1 MNQNIKIPESK
12 LPRVVIVG
20 GGFGGLE
27 LAKHLRD
34 SKFQV
39 VVIDKHNYFTFQPL
53 LYQVATA
60 ALEPS
65 SIAAPF
71 RAIFEG
77 FNNVIFRMAQVY
89 EVATDQNKLR
99 TSIGEIHYDFL
110 VLATGSTTNF
120 FGMNDVQ
127 EHAMP
132 MKSISQALGL
142 RSMILQNFEKAV
154 SLEWKSDEQE
164 SLVDMVVVGG
174 GPTGVE
180 TAGALAELKRHVL
193 PNDYPELDFNMM
205 DIYIVELGPRLLA
218 GMSQG
223 ASDKTQEFL
232 EDMGVHVWLNTALVS
247 YDGYRAVFNNGK
259 TILTTSL
266 IYAAGVAG
274 CLPEGIQATSVSRG
288 RRLSVDSQLKVKGYI
303 NVFAIGDI
311 ASYVPEGSTAPL
323 PMVAQV
329 AMQMGTYLAK
339 YFRAGLPKD
348 VKPFR
353 YNDKGTM
360 ATIGRNK
367 AVADIKFWKTQGFIA
382 WFIWMFIHL
391 MSLVGFAN
399 KIRVFMSWAYSYF
412 SSDKRFRLIIR
423 PHIKENEPEAL
434 TVDN

>member
-1 MNQNIKIPESK
+1 MNQNIKVPESK

-20 GGFGGLE
+20 CGFGGLE
-27 LAKHLRD
+27 LAKELRG
-34 SKFQV
+34 SNYQV

-77 FNNVIFRMAQVY
+77 YNNVVFRMAQVY
-89 EVATDQNKLR
+89 EVVTEQNKLR
-99 TSIGEIHYDFL
+99 TSIGEIHFDYL

-120 FGMNDVQ
+120 FGMHDVE

-180 TAGALAELKRHVL
+180 TAGALAELKKHVL
-193 PNDYPELDFNMM
+193 PNDYPELDFDMM
-205 DIYIVELGPRLLA
+205 DIYIVEMGPRLLA

-223 ASDKTQEFL
+223 ASDKTKEFL

-274 CLPEGIQATSVSRG
+274 CMPEGIDSSSVAKG
-288 RRLSVDSQLKVKGYI
+288 KRLAVDANLRVKGYS
-303 NVFAIGDI
+303 NVFAVGDV
-311 ASYVPEGSTAPL
+311 ASFIPEGAKTPL

-329 AMQMGTYLAK
+329 AMQGGTYVGKFLK
-339 YFRAGLPKD
+339 KGLPKNY
-348 VKPFR
+348 KPFK
-353 YNDKGTM
+353 YFDKGSM

-367 AVADIKFWKTQGFIA
+367 AVADLKVWNTQGFIA
-382 WFIWMFIHL
+382 WVIWMFIHL

-423 PHIKENEPEAL
+423 PHVKENEPEAL
-434 TVDN
+434 RV

>member
-12 LPRVVIVG
+12 LPRIVIVG
-20 GGFGGLE
+20 CGFGGLE

-71 RAIFEG
+71 RTIFEG
-77 FNNVIFRMAQVY
+77 INNLVFRMAQVY
-89 EVATDQNKLR
+89 EVVTEQNKLR
-99 TSIGEIHYDFL
+99 TSIGEIQYDYL

-120 FGMNDVQ
+120 FGMHDV
-127 EHAMP
+127 EAHAMP

-154 SLEWKSDEQE
+154 SLEGKSDEQE
-164 SLVDMVVVGG
+164 SLIDMVVVGG

-193 PNDYPELDFNMM
+193 PYDYPELDFNMM
-205 DIYIVELGPRLLA
+205 DIYLVELGPRLLS

-223 ASDKTQEFL
+223 ASDKTKEFL

-274 CLPEGIQATSVSRG
+274 CLPEGIDSSSVARG
-288 RRLSVDSQLKVKGYI
+288 RRLSVDGQLRVKGYS
-303 NVFAIGDI
+303 NVFAIGDVT
-311 ASYVPEGSTAPL
+311 SYLPEGTKAPL

-339 YFRAGLPKD
+339 YFKRGMLPD
-348 VKPFR
+348 TKPFK
-353 YNDKGTM
+353 YFDKGSM

-367 AVADIKFWKTQGFIA
+367 AVADLKIWNTQGFIA

-423 PHIKENEPEAL
+423 PHIKEDMPEELA
-434 TVDN
+434 VRN